1 MSTNAPA
8 VRQAAQ
14 QPTKPAATAAA
25 RKDVKSLLEGP
36 LFRAEIAKV
45 LPRHMTADRMIRVAL
60 TATMKTP
67 KLLQCTADSLTRC
80 MLDCSALGL
89 EPDGRRAH
97 LIPFEDKR
105 NNVTICTLIID
116 YKGLVELAMR
126 SGLVSYLYADVVREG
141 DLFEFSLGE
150 IKRHV
155 PWFLRRD
162 EEKPAEA
169 GQDIAVYAYARMSNG
184 ASAVAVMSIDEV
196 YSIRDNS
203 QGWQAFKKGFTK
215 KNPWDP
221 SDWVSEQEMKKK
233 TALRRLCKM
242 MPLSPEFRDAVE
254 KDDASED
261 PIEKA
266 VNVTP
271 AREPLFQSPS
281 VPQVEAAPTPQPD
294 PEPDQAEAD
303 NAGLASP
310 DPIRQRDL
318 QAVEDVKAAN
328 YAKIAAQTDGPELTP
343 LDEKRL
349 DIRDAFAAAG
359 MEFAHLKAFLNSRGM
374 DLSETETGFENLSE
388 GVVTRLTKSPSAL
401 ASFVAQAKR
410 LVEGG
415 AK

>member
-8 VRQAAQ
+8 VRSTAPPPAK
-14 QPTKPAATAAA
+14 PTTSAA
-25 RKDVKSLLEGP
+25 RKDVKSLIEGP

-169 GQDIAVYAYARMSNG
+169 GHDIAVYAYARMSNG

-203 QGWQAFKKGFTK
+203 QGWQAFKKGYTK

-271 AREPLFQSPS
+271 SREPLFHAP
-281 VPQVEAAPTPQPD
+281 AAAIETPQPD
-294 PEPDQAEAD
+294 PEPALTEAD
-303 NAGLASP
+303 NAGPASP

-328 YAKIAAQTDGPELTP
+328 HEKIEAKAQTELDAKRQHIADAFVENGVSFDAFRQWMGEKRNVQVAADSFEE
-343 LDEKRL
+343 LDEALVNRIMGSL
-349 DIRDAFAAAG
+349 AG
-359 MEFAHLKAFLNSRGM
+359 LVRQAKAF
-374 DLSETETGFENLSE
+374 
-388 GVVTRLTKSPSAL
+388 
-401 ASFVAQAKR
+401 
-410 LVEGG
+410 VEGG
-415 AK
+415 NK

>member
-1 MSTNAPA
+1 MSTQAPA

-14 QPTKPAATAAA
+14 SPATAAAA

-80 MLDCSALGL
+80 MLDCSSLGL

-141 DLFEFSLGE
+141 DLFDFSLGE

-162 EEKPAEA
+162 EEKPVEA

-184 ASAVAVMSIDEV
+184 ASAVAVMSVDEV

-271 AREPLFQSPS
+271 ARQPLFHSP
-281 VPQVEAAPTPQPD
+281 PQVEAAPVTQPD
-294 PEPDQAEAD
+294 PEPAPTEAD

-310 DPIRQRDL
+310 DPIRRADL
-318 QAVEDVKAAN
+318 QAVEDVKDANAEKIQTELDAKRQHIADAFTESGVNFDAFRKWMEGKRNIQVTAADSF
-328 YAKIAAQTDGPELTP
+328 AE
-343 LDEKRL
+343 LDEALVDRL
-349 DIRDAFAAAG
+349 LSNLGPLVKQA
-359 MEFAHLKAFLNSRGM
+359 KAF
-374 DLSETETGFENLSE
+374 T
-388 GVVTRLTKSPSAL
+388 
-401 ASFVAQAKR
+401 
-410 LVEGG
+410 EGG
-415 AK
+415 VK

>member
-1 MSTNAPA
+1 MSTSTPA
-8 VRQAAQ
+8 VRPTAQ
-14 QPTKPAATAAA
+14 PPATAV

-36 LFRAEIAKV
+36 LFRAEIVKV

-162 EEKPAEA
+162 DEKPAEA
-169 GQDIAVYAYARMSNG
+169 GHDIAVYAYARMANG

-196 YSIRDNS
+196 YSIRDSS

-254 KDDASED
+254 KDDASDD

-271 AREPLFQSPS
+271 AAPLFQAPAI
-281 VPQVEAAPTPQPD
+281 PAPEPTPS
-294 PEPDQAEAD
+294 PEPVPVAEVAPQPASASDLDLKRQAIAEAF
-303 NAGLASP
+303 
-310 DPIRQRDL
+310 
-318 QAVEDVKAAN
+318 VEVGVSFDTFRRWMSEARKIDVGGDSFAELEEPLVN
-328 YAKIAAQTDGPELTP
+328 RIADKLGPLV
-343 LDEKRL
+343 
-349 DIRDAFAAAG
+349 
-359 MEFAHLKAFLNSRGM
+359 S
-374 DLSETETGFENLSE
+374 
-388 GVVTRLTKSPSAL
+388 
-401 ASFVAQAKR
+401 QAKKWA
-410 LVEGG
+410 EGG

>member
-1 MSTNAPA
+1 MSTQTPA

-14 QPTKPAATAAA
+14 APSKPTTSAA

-36 LFRAEIAKV
+36 LFRVEIAKV
-45 LPRHMTADRMIRVAL
+45 LPKHMTAERMIRVAL

-97 LIPFEDKR
+97 LIPFEDNR
-105 NNVTICTLIID
+105 NNVMICTLIID

-184 ASAVAVMSIDEV
+184 SSAVAVMSIDEV
-196 YSIRDNS
+196 YSIRNNS

-242 MPLSPEFRDAVE
+242 VPLSPEFRDAVE

-271 AREPLFQSPS
+271 ARGPLFHA
-281 VPQVEAAPTPQPD
+281 PQAAAIESTQHD
-294 PEPDQAEAD
+294 PEPAPAEAD
-303 NAGLASP
+303 NADTASP
-310 DPIRQRDL
+310 DPVRQADL
-318 QAVEDVKAAN
+318 QPVEDVKAAN
-328 YAKIAAQTDGPELTP
+328 YAKIKAKTQTELDAKRQHIADAFVENGINFDAFCQWMGEKRNLQVTVDSFEE
-343 LDEKRL
+343 LDETLVNRIMGNL
-349 DIRDAFAAAG
+349 AG
-359 MEFAHLKAFLNSRGM
+359 LVRQAKAF
-374 DLSETETGFENLSE
+374 
-388 GVVTRLTKSPSAL
+388 
-401 ASFVAQAKR
+401 
-410 LVEGG
+410 VEGG
-415 AK
+415 VK

>member
-1 MSTNAPA
+1 MSTHTPTNAQELTRRPQGANAPA
-8 VRQAAQ
+8 AA
-14 QPTKPAATAAA
+14 AAA

-36 LFRAEIAKV
+36 AFRAEIAKV
-45 LPRHMTADRMIRVAL
+45 LPKHLTPERMIRVAI

-126 SGLVSYLYADVVREG
+126 SGLVSHLYADVVREG
-141 DLFEFSLGE
+141 DLFEYSLGE
-150 IKRHV
+150 IKVHV

-162 EEKPAEA
+162 SDRPAEA
-169 GQDIAVYAYARMSNG
+169 GADLAVYAFARMTSG
-184 ASAVAVMSIDEV
+184 ASAVAVMSVDEV

-233 TALRRLCKM
+233 TALRRLCKVL
-242 MPLSPEFRDAVE
+242 PLSPEFRDAVE
-254 KDDASED
+254 KDDEED
-261 PIEKA
+261 PIARA

-271 AREPLFQSPS
+271 SAPLFSA
-281 VPQVEAAPTPQPD
+281 PQVSALEPASSDPGDPPSDQAGESAPAQPD
-294 PEPDQAEAD
+294 PDPAASSGAPPKTDLDAKRELIGDGFKAAGVSFD
-303 NAGLASP
+303 NFVAWIAFA
-310 DPIRQRDL
+310 RQV
-318 QAVEDVKAAN
+318 AVKA
-328 YAKIAAQTDGPELTP
+328 DGFADLEEPVVRKLMPNLTT
-343 LDEKRL
+343 LIK
-349 DIRDAFAAAG
+349 
-359 MEFAHLKAFLNSRGM
+359 
-374 DLSETETGFENLSE
+374 
-388 GVVTRLTKSPSAL
+388 
-401 ASFVAQAKR
+401 QAKAW
-410 LVEGG
+410 VDGG